1 VKDPDA
7 ATVARHWHAE
17 VLRILR
23 PAESMVRRML
33 LILALKEPIAP
44 IAPAKSGASGH
55 PGATPATPTH
65 DHPRTPAAFPLT
77 IRLPR
82 QGLPNVKFG
91 PRIHV
96 FGSGMAWCP
105 LPLDTR
111 LSPIRPRSL
120 MPGRARWRLKFFCR
134 QM

>member
-1 VKDPDA
+1 M
-7 ATVARHWHAE
+7 T
-17 VLRILR
+17 
-23 PAESMVRRML
+23 
-33 LILALKEPIAP
+33 
-44 IAPAKSGASGH
+44 
-55 PGATPATPTH
+55 
-65 DHPRTPAAFPLT
+65 TPAAFPLT

-82 QGLPNVKFG
+82 QGLPHVKFG

-105 LPLDTR
+105 LPPDTR
-111 LSPIRPRSL
+111 LGPIRPRSL